1 MLQCLLQKQQSVIT
15 LSQLFYII
23 LLDICSLLV
32 LVGSDLDFVMQ
43 QSVTFDLGSAS
54 GNTISL
60 DVMVLDDLLVEGTE
74 SFTLSGRVES
84 GSSGAVFSQATLTI
98 PILDNDGTFYPFC
111 ISDPFSVLVHL
122 KL

>member
-1 MLQCLLQKQQSVIT
+1 
-15 LSQLFYII
+15 
-23 LLDICSLLV
+23 
-32 LVGSDLDFVMQ
+32 MQ

-60 DVMVLDDLLVEGTE
+60 DVRIVDDLLVEGTE

-98 PILDNDGTFYPFC
+98 PILDNDGTFHPFYTD
-111 ISDPFSVLVHL
+111 ISIYSTTYHYCSTGGCWGGVIEQSQ
-122 KL
+122 

>member
-1 MLQCLLQKQQSVIT
+1 VLQCLLQKQQSVIT

-23 LLDICSLLV
+23 LLDIFFLLV

-60 DVMVLDDLLVEGTE
+60 DVMVLDDLVEGTE
-74 SFTLSGRVES
+74 SFTLSGRVGS

-98 PILDNDGTFYPFC
+98 PILDNDGKFHPFYTQGT
-111 ISDPFSVLVHL
+111 
-122 KL
+122 